1 MADKIRLGII
11 GANIHRGWAV
21 RSHLP
26 AVVASPEFELT
37 AVCTTR
43 MESAEESRRMFGAR
57 LAFDDYHAML
67 AHPDIDAVAVSL
79 RVPNHYDPTVAAI
92 NAGKHVY
99 VEWPLGR
106 TTAEAQEMADLAR
119 AKGVRNMVGLQARA
133 NPALLYLRDLVA
145 EGYVG
150 EVMSCHVRRISG
162 GSLSRQSDRTWQ
174 RDRELG
180 AHTLTITFGHTIDV
194 LRMVVGDFSHVSTVV
209 STQAN
214 QWFET
219 DTNQMVDVT
228 SPDNVLVSGR
238 LVNGAVASAH
248 VASNPWVD
256 SGYLMEIHGREG
268 TLVATLRRHAEPR
281 GRATAG
287 FPGQQ
292 PAGGSASP
300 GEIHL
305 RAGGNAPRRAVLRR
319 PDVLPVRRGHPQRNG
334 LPARFRR
341 SGTAAPLHRRHPGG
355 VGHRAGSDHQVSAP
369 AAVITAQTV
378 RMRQGLTR
386 THFRK
391 SSESG

>member
-43 MESAEESRRMFGAR
+43 MESAEESRQMFGAR
-57 LAFDDYHAML
+57 LAFDDYHKML

-79 RVPNHYDPTVAAI
+79 RVPNHYEPTVAAI

-99 VEWPLGR
+99 TEWPLGR
-106 TTAEAQEMADLAR
+106 TTAEAEEMTALAQ
-119 AKGVRNMVGLQARA
+119 AAGVRNMVGLQARA
-133 NPALLYLRDLVA
+133 NPAMLYLKDLVA
-145 EGYVG
+145 DGYVG

-162 GSLSRQSDRTWQ
+162 GSLTRQSDRTWQ
-174 RDRELG
+174 RDRDLG
-180 AHTLTITFGHTIDV
+180 AHTLTITFGHTIDA

-228 SPDNVLVSGR
+228 SPDNILVSGR
-238 LVNGAVASAH
+238 LENGAVASAH

-268 TLVATLRRHAEPR
+268 TLVATSVESPNHEGVSLQGAQGSGQLHDLEIPLKYTFVLEGMPR
-281 GRATAG
+281 GA
-287 FPGQQ
+287 PYCVGQMYYQ
-292 PAGGSASP
+292 F
-300 GEIHL
+300 GESI
-305 RAGGNAPRRAVLRR
+305 RAGADCQPDFAEAVR
-319 PDVLPVRRGHPQRNG
+319 
-334 LPARFRR
+334 
-341 SGTAAPLHRRHPGG
+341 LHRFID
-355 VGHRAGSDHQVSAP
+355 AIQTASDQAREV
-369 AAVITAQTV
+369 AV
-378 RMRQGLTR
+378 
-386 THFRK
+386 
-391 SSESG
+391 E

>member
-11 GANIHRGWAV
+11 GANVHRGWAV

-43 MESAEESRRMFGAR
+43 MESAEESRQMFGAR
-57 LAFDDYHAML
+57 LAFDDYNTML

-106 TTAEAQEMADLAR
+106 TTEEAQEMADLAR
-119 AKGVRNMVGLQARA
+119 SAGVRNIVGLQARA

-145 EGYVG
+145 DGYVG

-214 QWFET
+214 QWFES

-248 VASNPWVD
+248 VASNPWID

-268 TLVATLRRHAEPR
+268 TLVATSDDTPNHEGVTLQGSQGSNRLEHLEIPAKYTFVLEGMPR
-281 GRATAG
+281 GA
-287 FPGQQ
+287 PYCVGQMYYQ
-292 PAGGSASP
+292 F
-300 GEIHL
+300 GEAI
-305 RAGGNAPRRAVLRR
+305 
-319 PDVLPVRRGHPQRNG
+319 RNG
-334 LPARFRR
+334 TTCEPDFDEAVR
-341 SGTAAPLHRRHPGG
+341 LHRFIDGIQE
-355 VGHRAGSDHQVSAP
+355 ASDTGREVAL
-369 AAVITAQTV
+369 
-378 RMRQGLTR
+378 G
-386 THFRK
+386 
-391 SSESG
+391 